1 MRSVVACA
9 AALAAAPLAACSA
22 LTDEVALLQMKA
34 HEQPAEEDR
43 FELLCDDLTGCHYH
57 LHTSST
63 PAPYQLICDG
73 KEGCRYTGVTQ
84 PPARNPPALL
94 RVEDQDQLELML
106 NKLSAVWTTPPPRAN
121 PLKGLNLHKMVAKL
135 QQMDLS
141 QVTLPEVKLPKMGPL
156 PAVTL
161 PEIKVDPAQLN
172 QWANEY
178 RGAEQSTAHVLKPN
192 FTAAKWLIGMTQP
205 EKPAPPLMDGTEV
218 AHFIPDNKMCCVEG
232 PSDYI
237 REKVEKIKSSPLG
250 AGYQTTAALNGPCT
264 SKGYD
269 QGPSP
274 EMCFPKAKV
283 WMSRLHPIDPT
294 SEPRL
299 FADYAA
305 THGWM
310 AIPAGVMELCKP

>member
-1 MRSVVACA
+1 MRSIVACA
-9 AALAAAPLAACSA
+9 AALSVAPLAAAGA
-22 LTDEVALLQMKA
+22 LSDEAALLQTKV
-34 HEQPAEEDR
+34 HDGPAVEDNS
-43 FELLCDDLTGCHYH
+43 FELICDELQGCHYRF
-57 LHTSST
+57 HTSST
-63 PAPYQLICDG
+63 PTPYQLICDD

-84 PPARNPPALL
+84 PPPKNPPPMLP
-94 RVEDQDQLELML
+94 QQGIDQLVALANKAAVGLMA
-106 NKLSAVWTTPPPRAN
+106 KPAPKAN
-121 PLKGLNLHKMVAKL
+121 PLANPNMADLVKNFKL
-135 QQMDLS
+135 PNMQQMPQLPQMPWTQQQTPRAPQAPQMPQMPDL
-141 QVTLPEVKLPKMGPL
+141 G
-156 PAVTL
+156 
-161 PEIKVDPAQLN
+161 
-172 QWANEY
+172 
-178 RGAEQSTAHVLKPN
+178 
-192 FTAAKWLIGMTQP
+192 KWLQGLAPST
-205 EKPAPPLMDGTEV
+205 PAPSSDEPL
-218 AHFIPDNKMCCVEG
+218 AHFVPDNKMCCVEG